1 MQFGEVVYL
10 RPERLVSEAESPGA
24 KAPCFRD
31 EASRGALAEVLFT
44 STPPHLWRGPLSRLK
59 SDALSDEGQI
69 LIGALTAALLTPVA
83 YIVAL
88 SL

>member
-1 MQFGEVVYL
+1 MQFSEVVYL

-59 SDALSDEGQI
+59 SGAHDVGQI